1 MFAMLWG
8 VIPIFLVDVWLLR
21 AIIALFLIAI
31 VSSLIGSYS
40 VFSGSTFLVSGIA
53 HGALAGAALGIF
65 LALYLFS
72 VNYLL
77 VALIF
82 SILFALAI
90 GYASHRK
97 ENVDVAVGVM
107 FALSMSLAILFLS
120 LIREYASVA
129 WGLIVGDLLL
139 LSQVDIEIMLL
150 SVIAIVLIFIIYHR
164 RILFSIFDPE
174 GAMAVGLKP
183 VIYESLL
190 YVIVAIG
197 VVVLLKGV
205 GAILVYAL
213 LIIPAAASKRLS
225 STVASTMLLA
235 FIISLFSGLGGLA
248 LAVISPVSPSAYAGL
263 IATAIYFLT
272 MFKK

>member
-1 MFAMLWG
+1 M
-8 VIPIFLVDVWLLR
+8 IRIFTIDVWLLR
-21 AIIALFLIAI
+21 ALIAVFLIAV

-40 VFSGSTFLVSGIA
+40 VFSGSTFFVSGIA

-82 SILFALAI
+82 SIFFALAI
-90 GYASHRK
+90 GYASHKK

-139 LSQVDIEIMLL
+139 LSQSDLEIMFI
-150 SVIAIVLIFIIYHR
+150 SVVFIVLVFLIFHR
-164 RILFSIFDPE
+164 RILFSIFDPD
-174 GAMAVGLKP
+174 GAMAIGLKP
-183 VIYESLL
+183 VLYESILF
-190 YVIVAIG
+190 VMIAIG

-225 STVASTMLLA
+225 STVGITMMLA
-235 FIISLFSGLGGLA
+235 FLISLVSGLGGLA
-248 LAVISPVSPSAYAGL
+248 LAVVSPISPSAYAGL
-263 IATAIYFLT
+263 IATAIYFFT
-272 MFKK
+272 IFKK

>member
-1 MFAMLWG
+1 MFT
-8 VIPIFLVDVWLLR
+8 IDVWLLR
-21 AIIALFLIAI
+21 AIIAIFLIAI

-40 VFSGSTFLVSGIA
+40 VFRGSTFLVSGIA

-90 GYASHRK
+90 GYASHKK
-97 ENVDVAVGVM
+97 ENVDVSVGVM

-129 WGLIVGDLLL
+129 WGLIIGDLLL
-139 LSQVDIEIMLL
+139 LSQTDIEIMTL

-183 VIYESLL
+183 ALYESLL

-213 LIIPAAASKRLS
+213 LIIPAAASKRIS
-225 STVASTMLLA
+225 STVSITMLFA
-235 FIISLFSGLGGLA
+235 FLISLFSGLGGLA

-263 IATAIYFLT
+263 IATSIYFLT
-272 MFKK
+272 IFKK

>member
-1 MFAMLWG
+1 VIRIFA
-8 VIPIFLVDVWLLR
+8 IDIWLLR
-21 AIIALFLIAI
+21 AIIAVFLIA
-31 VSSLIGSYS
+31 VVASLIGSYS
-40 VFSGSTFLVSGIA
+40 VFRGSTFLVSGIS
-53 HGALAGAALGIF
+53 HGALAGAALGIL
-65 LALYLFS
+65 LALYFFS

-82 SILFALAI
+82 SVVFALAI

-129 WGLIVGDLLL
+129 WGLIIGDLLL
-139 LSQVDIEIMLL
+139 LSQSDVEIMLI
-150 SVIAIVLIFIIYHR
+150 SVIFIVLVFLFFHR

-174 GAMAVGLKP
+174 GAMAVGVKP
-183 VIYESLL
+183 LIYESLL
-190 YVIVAIG
+190 YVMVAIG

-213 LIIPAAASKRLS
+213 LIIPAAASKRFS
-225 STVASTMLLA
+225 STVSATMILA
-235 FIISLFSGLGGLA
+235 FVISIVSGLGGLA
-248 LAVISPVSPSAYAGL
+248 LSVISPVSPSAYAGL
-263 IATAIYFLT
+263 IATGIYFFT
-272 MFKK
+272 IFKK